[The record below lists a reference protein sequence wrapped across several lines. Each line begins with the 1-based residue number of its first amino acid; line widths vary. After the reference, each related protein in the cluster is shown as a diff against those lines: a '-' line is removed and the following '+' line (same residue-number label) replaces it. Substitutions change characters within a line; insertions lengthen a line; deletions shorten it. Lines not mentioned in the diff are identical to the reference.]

1 MALTVKDQELLV
13 SELETALDRLQALYN
28 QYFMGIEKLEPTIPH
43 KDVNRRIQALRKEKI
58 HNTAIRFRFQ
68 TQVQKYSTQSNYWR
82 RICRQIEEGTY
93 HRDVMRAKK
102 RSARRDEGEIASMAL
117 SELGAGYSEAPPP
130 AVDLSEEMGMDLDDP
145 FAAPTS
151 TRADHTTAPPP
162 PGESFAQPLHAT
174 PAPSDPDKT
183 PVPMAGSGI
192 HKLHERLISE
202 ARKSVTENEE
212 DVLSGFF
219 APRRS
224 IPPPPPKPEPAPRKA
239 PKSKPAPRK
248 APKSKPAPR
257 KAPKSKP
264 APRKAPKS
272 KPASRLDDERMKA
285 IYRAYVFARK
295 KTSESTD
302 KINFAKVSKLL
313 KKQMAEKGA
322 VDFKVVI
329 RKGKAVIKT
338 VKE

>member
-117 SELGAGYSEAPPP
+117 SELGAGYSEVPPP

-162 PGESFAQPLHAT
+162 PGESFSQPLHAT

-202 ARKSVTENEE
+202 ARKSGTENEE

-224 IPPPPPKPEPAPRKA
+224 IPPPPPKP
-239 PKSKPAPRK
+239 
-248 APKSKPAPR
+248 
-257 KAPKSKP
+257 KP

-272 KPASRLDDERMKA
+272 KPASGLDDERMKA

-302 KINFAKVSKLL
+302 NINFAKVSKLL

-322 VDFKVVI
+322 VDFMVVI